1 MHRVHLLVLGC
12 LDKNMFLKNPDTSA
26 APWYQ
31 TALQLTESSL
41 SQKNNT
47 DNCLLLLIYK
57 DFFSSISVCR
67 YILWLATDLLQSK

>member
-1 MHRVHLLVLGC
+1 
-12 LDKNMFLKNPDTSA
+12 MFLKNPDTSA

-57 DFFSSISVCR
+57 DLFSSISVCR
-67 YILWLATDLLQSK
+67 YILWLATDLLQPK